1 MTRRLSSRRLTGLV
15 TLALLVPLLG
25 GYAVA
30 VLRSPRAAASG
41 PIIYTYE
48 VRGLQNRS
56 SLTPLAQLAAQTYA
70 DPRGW
75 GLGGS
80 IVFRRVA
87 SGGNFT
93 LWLSAASRVPGFG
106 SPCDSEYSCTSGR
119 NVIINE
125 DRWLDGS
132 AAWNASG
139 ANLGLYRTMVI
150 NHETGHWLG
159 FAHEFCGGAGQ
170 AAPVM
175 QQQSISLQGCRPNS
189 WPTAAE
195 RQRLASSRHV
205 RIGTPLPYGSL
216 DAVSAVF
223 KGVRVSGWAVG
234 RGTSAPIRV
243 AIYID
248 GRGRSSTA
256 SRSRP
261 DVARAHPG
269 AGSAHGFVLTLAEP
283 AGRHQVCVYAV
294 AAAGHTGLGCRTV
307 TVSGAPIGRL
317 DIVRGAAG
325 SVSAAGWAL
334 DPDTSKP
341 IRVHVYVGRNAIAIT
356 AAASRPDVGRRYP
369 GLGANHGFVTSV
381 RATSGRNQVCA
392 YAIDSTGV
400 GHTLLG
406 CRPVTV
412 PAPVPG

>member
-1 MTRRLSSRRLTGLV
+1 LAGLGA
-15 TLALLVPLLG
+15 LALLVSLLG

-30 VLRSPRAAASG
+30 VSHSPRAAASG
-41 PIIYTYE
+41 PIVYTYE

-56 SLTPLAQLAAQTYA
+56 SLTPLAELAARTYA

-80 IVFRRVA
+80 IVFRRVS

-125 DRWLDGS
+125 DRWLGGT

-139 ANLGLYRTMVI
+139 ASLAAYRTMVV

-170 AAPVM
+170 PAPVM

-189 WPTAAE
+189 WPTNAE
-195 RQRLASSRHV
+195 RQRLAGSRHV

-216 DAVSAVF
+216 DTVHAVF
-223 KGVRVSGWAVG
+223 KGVRVAGWAVG
-234 RGTSAPIRV
+234 RATTSPIRV
-243 AIYID
+243 AVYID
-248 GRGRSSTA
+248 GRGRSVTA
-256 SRSRP
+256 SRARP

-269 AGSAHGFVLTLAEP
+269 AGSTHGFDLTVAEP

-317 DIVRGAAG
+317 DVVRGGAG
-325 SVSAAGWAL
+325 SVNVGGWAL

-341 IRVHVYVGRNAIAIT
+341 IRVHLYVGRNAAAVT
-356 AAASRPDVGRRYP
+356 AAIPRPDVARHYKGV
-369 GLGANHGFVTSV
+369 GANHGFAASL
-381 RATSGRNQVCA
+381 RAAAGRNQVCA
-392 YAIDSTGV
+392 YAIDSAGV

-412 PAPVPG
+412 APPATG